1 MEKDKKIIF
10 EKIEKLLALSESPN
24 EAEAAAALA
33 KVQILLARHGLSMS
47 DMETGN
53 KSSVTEKSILN
64 KKRLRNWESA
74 LLATVMKATYTEA
87 VHKPAEGKVYI
98 IGREINVTAAE
109 NLFSYLHATIKRI
122 SRKYNPVV
130 RHADS
135 FRYGMVVKI
144 NERLKTIDDEHNTD
158 KNEKQIVVSMKGK
171 TDSENSDYLAD
182 TYGKVKRKRINN
194 RVDPES
200 YGLGQKVGNKV
211 SLNRQIKK

>member
-1 MEKDKKIIF
+1 MEKDKKYLF

-33 KVQILLARHGLSMS
+33 KVQVLLARHGLSMS
-47 DMETGN
+47 DMKSSS
-53 KSSVTEKSILN
+53 KSSVEERSILN

-98 IGREINVTAAE
+98 IGREINVATAE
-109 NLFSYLHATIKRI
+109 NLFSYLHETIKRI

-144 NERLKTIDDEHNTD
+144 NERLKAIDDRKNAD
-158 KNEKQIVVSMKGK
+158 KEEKQIIVSMKGK
-171 TDSENSDYLAD
+171 TDSENSEYLAD

-211 SLNRQIKK
+211 SLNKQVDK